1 MDYIKNSSETSKL
14 SKPSKEV
21 KTWLEF
27 WEQKTGK
34 KATRCG
40 ADGRHSADT
49 LVGAHVKKV
58 FGGNKLFITPLCYC
72 CSQRRDS
79 FWVDTEL
86 VRVPGGL

>member
-1 MDYIKNSSETSKL
+1 MDYIKNANGTSRR
-14 SKPSKEV
+14 SKPSTNE

-27 WEQKTGK
+27 WEHETGK

-40 ADGRHSADT
+40 AADNHSTGT

-58 FGGNKLFITPLCYC
+58 FGGDDLYVTPLCSRC
-72 CSQRRDS
+72 NQRSDN

-86 VRVPGGL
+86 VRVSSGL